1 MNCLDRGL
9 YFLLIIFEYYS
20 FYYVILGVRQFRKF
34 NRKTYLALSGIVITM
49 ALLIIFAGAI
59 FLYIPAMMYSY
70 LLILLI
76 MDITKKRLLENIFLS
91 FSLNSLLELVLLRI
105 IRMLGFEDKNIS
117 YIFCGVITA
126 VIIWLFYLLKV
137 RKLDREI
144 FVVEGK
150 VNIMFSLMFLL
161 FVAMFSL
168 LSALLSHIGTEKNV
182 LTSNLVAVLGG
193 FLLIVA
199 DFYLLYIFNERTKVE
214 FEKRL
219 AVQFNNQQK
228 EYFERLLEKEND
240 TRQYRHDM
248 IAQLVQVKYFI
259 DEGEY
264 KEADSFLTGMLK
276 SITSISEYNYD
287 VGNEIVNTMLNYYL
301 PPVKKEG
308 CEIELKGYLPEDL
321 KMESRDL
328 CILVSNVLK
337 NAIEAVMQLKK
348 EERKIRITL
357 DSGKISWK
365 INVVNSTNNTD
376 YMVTTKKDKE
386 NHGFGLK
393 NIRSVVEKYKG
404 KCNVELN
411 KGIFSIDIA
420 MKY

>member
-20 FYYVILGVRQFRKF
+20 FYYVILGVRRFRKL

-49 ALLIIFAGAI
+49 VLLINFAGAI
-59 FLYIPAMMYSY
+59 FLYMPAMIYSY

-76 MDITKKRLLENIFLS
+76 MDIKKKRLLENIFLS

-117 YIFCGVITA
+117 YLFCGVITA
-126 VIIWLFYLLKV
+126 AIIWLFYFLKV

-168 LSALLSHIGTEKNV
+168 LSAFLSHIGTEKNV

-276 SITSISEYNYD
+276 SITSIS
-287 VGNEIVNTMLNYYL
+287 
-301 PPVKKEG
+301 VKKEG

-348 EERKIRITL
+348 EKRKIRITL
-357 DSGKISWK
+357 DSGKIFWK

-386 NHGFGLK
+386 NHGFGLN
-393 NIRSVVEKYKG
+393 NIRNVVEKYKG